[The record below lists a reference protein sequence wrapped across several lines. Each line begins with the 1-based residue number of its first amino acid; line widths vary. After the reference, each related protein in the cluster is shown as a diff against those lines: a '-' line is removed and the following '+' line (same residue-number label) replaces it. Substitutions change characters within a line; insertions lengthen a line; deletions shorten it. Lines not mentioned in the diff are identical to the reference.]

1 MGRGN
6 VLCAVEEALMS
17 KVRWA
22 KWFWAD
28 WSNDTALNLCSLPAR
43 GLWMALLCLAA
54 QGEPY
59 GTVTVKGRIPT
70 ADELFSLIAP
80 RGTRR
85 RDFNL
90 WMAELQTR
98 GVAQSDQRGA
108 IVSPRMSQEGVI
120 ATARIRAAQTRW
132 QDSEKPQNGE
142 DLHEQTPDENGDLH
156 MQRGDFA
163 SVDSGTVRKSPDS
176 RRGDSPFNPLNP
188 PKSPRKARGDFPFRL
203 VAGRRP

>member
-1 MGRGN
+1 
-6 VLCAVEEALMS
+6 MS

-59 GTVTVKGRIPT
+59 GTVTIKGRIPT

-120 ATARIRAAQTRW
+120 ATARIRAAQARW
-132 QDSEKPQNGE
+132 QDTEKAQNGE
-142 DLHEQTPDENGDLH
+142 DLHKQTSGENGDLH

-176 RRGDSPFNPLNP
+176 RRGIPPSTPFNP
-188 PKSPRKARGDFPFRL
+188 PKSPREVRGDFPFRL